1 MRRAADPDDDNSSRH
16 LLSILYTNS
25 FNARNNFIKK
35 VVLLPL
41 FLFFLA
47 LLFFKLTY
55 LTGSGL
61 HCGTQAL
68 RYGT

>member
-1 MRRAADPDDDNSSRH
+1 MRRALDPDDDNSSKH
-16 LLSILYTNS
+16 LLSTLYTNS

-41 FLFFLA
+41 SLFFLA
-47 LLFFKLTY
+47 LLFFKLIY
-55 LTGSGL
+55 LTGPGL
-61 HCGTQAL
+61 HCGAQAL